1 MTSESNFYDH
11 YKETFALQQGYLS
24 ERNKLTAWMLI
35 LLVLIAGVIF
45 DPSMINEKVNT
56 YVKSQIEGFGVEFK
70 YLNTGIIFLFL
81 WVMTRYYQV
90 VFQIEKMYL
99 YLKDCEDKLCE
110 DQDYIVNREGAYYL
124 KSYPWYSDVV
134 NACYVALLPLA
145 IIAVAIV
152 KIVNESSWTTHFKIV
167 DYFGLGLIILLSLLY
182 LSNRLFRE
190 EYFDKTQFSNMKWYL
205 RILYYLRLNKN
216 NVILH

>member
-1 MTSESNFYDH
+1 MTDESLFYDH
-11 YKETFALQQGYLS
+11 YKDTFELQKGYLA

-35 LLVLIAGVIF
+35 LLVFVAGFIY
-45 DPSMINEKVNT
+45 DPTMINEKVNT
-56 YVKSQIEGFGVEFK
+56 YVKSQVEGFAVESKF
-70 YLNTGIIFLFL
+70 LNTGVIFLFL

-110 DQDYIVNREGAYYL
+110 DKEYIVNREGAYYL

-134 NACYVALLPLA
+134 NACYVVLLPLA

-152 KIVNESSWTTHFKIV
+152 KIVNECSWTTHFKIV
-167 DYFGLGLIILLSLLY
+167 DFIGLGLIILLSLLY

-190 EYFDKTQFSNMKWYL
+190 EYFDKTQFSGMKWYI
-205 RILYYLRLNKN
+205 RIQHYLRLNKKN
-216 NVILH
+216 A